1 VYPDLICRLGTLPV
15 PPPPASDSP
24 PPLPSQP
31 PLPHLCHS
39 SMMLGGLW
47 SYASGGPFGLMR
59 TCTPQH
65 TTARHSAAQSVRR
78 RWHIAKHNTGCCR
91 VTQTAHA
98 HACVT
103 AQCTAR
109 RTQVQQRTS
118 MPDSTEHKYSSV
130 PACQT
135 VQNTSTAA
143 YQHARQYRTQVQQR
157 TSMPDSTD
165 SFQLYCVQKGSFQSP
180 PVYIPLFLPPPPSP
194 NILPAP
200 CHHPL
205 PTLLGLMT
213 KMALC
218 LCQGAARPCA
228 VSTAPV
234 PSA

>member
-157 TSMPDSTD
+157 TSMPDSTEHKYSSVPACQTVQTHS
-165 SFQLYCVQKGSFQSP
+165 SFIVCRRVPFSHHLCIYPCSC
-180 PVYIPLFLPPPPSP
+180 PPPPPPTSFL
-194 NILPAP
+194 LPATTPSPP
-200 CHHPL
+200 CW
-205 PTLLGLMT
+205 G
-213 KMALC
+213 
-218 LCQGAARPCA
+218 
-228 VSTAPV
+228 
-234 PSA
+234 